1 MEILIKNA
9 RIIDCSQDFVGDVY
23 IKEGK
28 INEIGHSLSKQC
40 EIIDGEGYILMP
52 SFVDLHCHFR
62 DPGLT
67 YKEDLLTGSKAA
79 VRGGYTTVNLMANT
93 KPICSDTE
101 TLKYVLEK
109 SKEIGLVDIHQ
120 TVSITRNL
128 DGNDLSHLEDF
139 NNKGK
144 EDFTTI
150 RFISDDGKGVYDS
163 GVMYRAM
170 LKAKEKNMTIM
181 CHAESPELST
191 IDMRLAENMM
201 TWRDIELAKYTGAP
215 LHLAHVSTIEA
226 MSYVIDA
233 KRKGFPVTC
242 EVTPHHIVLTDKVSN
257 YRVNPPIRK
266 QEDVDFLIQAIKD
279 GYVDA
284 IATDHAPH
292 TKEDKEKGSPG
303 MVGIETAFAV
313 CYTAMVKNTKL
324 SLNQLSDIMSARPA
338 KIMGVNKGKVSIGF
352 DGDLVLVD
360 INNEYKIDTKDFAS
374 KGKNT
379 PFEGQKVSGDIFK
392 TIKAGKV
399 VYSK

>member
-9 RIIDCSQDFVGDVY
+9 RVVDVSQDFLGDVY

-28 INEIGHSLSKQC
+28 IKEIGNSLSKQC

-79 VRGGYTTVNLMANT
+79 VKGGYTAVNLMANT

-109 SKEIGLVDIHQ
+109 GKDIGLVDIHQ

-128 DGNDLSHLEDF
+128 DGNTLSHLDDF
-139 NNKGK
+139 NNKGP
-144 EDFTTI
+144 EDYTTI

-163 GVMYRAM
+163 AVMYRAM
-170 LKAKEKNMTIM
+170 NKAKEKNMTIM
-181 CHAESPELST
+181 CHAESPELSA
-191 IDMRLAENMM
+191 IDMRMAENMM
-201 TWRDIELAKYTGAP
+201 TWRDIELAKATGAS

-233 KRKGFPVTC
+233 KRKGLEVTC
-242 EVTPHHIVLTDKVSN
+242 EVTPHHIALTEEVS
-257 YRVNPPIRK
+257 YRVNPPLRK
-266 QEDVDFLIQAIKD
+266 SEDVDFLIQAIKD

-292 TKEDKEKGSPG
+292 SEEDKKNGSPG
-303 MVGIETAFAV
+303 MVGLETSFAV
-313 CYTAMVKNTKL
+313 CYTALVKSGKVSLNKL
-324 SLNQLSDIMSARPA
+324 SEIMSSRPA
-338 KIMGVNKGKVSIGF
+338 AIMGVNKGKVSIGF

-360 INNEYKIDTKDFAS
+360 IDNKYKINTNDFAS
-374 KGKNT
+374 KGVNT
-379 PFEGQKVSGDIFK
+379 PFKGYEVYGEVLK
-392 TIKAGKV
+392 TIKGGKV